1 MGIQGQDSQQ
11 STSPKMKLVT
21 VSLAVYFAIFSVSI
35 ALPFGSWGT
44 SGWGNGTWGNWTDGT
59 WGNWTDGNWG
69 NWTDGTWGNWT
80 DGNWGNWTDNWG
92 HNGTF
97 GTWKLDRQHL
107 GNLGKI
113 SPRIFQR

>member
-44 SGWGNGTWGNWTDGT
+44 SGWGDGTCGNWTNGTWGNGT
-59 WGNWTDGNWG
+59 
-69 NWTDGTWGNWT
+69 
-80 DGNWGNWTDNWG
+80 WGNWTDNWG

-97 GTWKLDRQHL
+97 GTW
-107 GNLGKI
+107 GNWTDNWGNNGTWGNWTDNTWGTWGK
-113 SPRIFQR
+113 